1 MSFVKS
7 EDASIG
13 AHTQE
18 YPDSEPVVVPPRP
31 ARTGADTRVAGA
43 STQID
48 PADTAFDQQDSNR
61 SICES
66 DSGTSI
72 RSSSGKPRVSKVSK
86 RP

>member
-1 MSFVKS
+1 MSFAESK
-7 EDASIG
+7 DTSIG

-31 ARTGADTRVAGA
+31 ARTGADTRVVGA
-43 STQID
+43 STRID
-48 PADTAFDQQDSNR
+48 PAEAGFEQQDSNR

>member
-31 ARTGADTRVAGA
+31 ARTGADTRVN
-43 STQID
+43 QRID
-48 PADTAFDQQDSNR
+48 AYTHVDLT
-61 SICES
+61 
-66 DSGTSI
+66 
-72 RSSSGKPRVSKVSK
+72 K
-86 RP
+86 RPEKGR

>member
-31 ARTGADTRVAGA
+31 AWTGA
-43 STQID
+43 
-48 PADTAFDQQDSNR
+48 
-61 SICES
+61 E
-66 DSGTSI
+66 
-72 RSSSGKPRVSKVSK
+72 PRVSQSVGAYTQLSLTE
-86 RP
+86 RPDKGR